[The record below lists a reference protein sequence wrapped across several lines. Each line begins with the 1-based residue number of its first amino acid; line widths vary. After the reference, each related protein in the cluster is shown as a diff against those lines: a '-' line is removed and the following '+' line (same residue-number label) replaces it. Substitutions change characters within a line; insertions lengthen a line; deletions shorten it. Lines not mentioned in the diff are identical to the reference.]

1 MNYRGTVKLVK
12 ADHVFHEFTYEDRE
26 SRKRIIERW
35 RRLYGMKFE
44 EFELVISPMT
54 IEDLKP
60 YKRVVETKAQH
71 LRPPAVYNS
80 RKHLYDYG
88 D

>member
-12 ADHVFHEFTYEDRE
+12 ADHVFHEFVYEDRE

-35 RRLYGMKFE
+35 RRLYGVNFD
-44 EFELVISPMT
+44 EFELIVAPIT
-54 IEDLKP
+54 FEDLKP
-60 YKRVVETKAQH
+60 FQRKVTKEAQYV
-71 LRPPAVYNS
+71 RPPAIYNNQ
-80 RKHLYDYG
+80 KHLYNYG